1 MSLHNSTRASRKWII
16 LLVTKVEAKAMKL
29 CQAFLQ
35 YKFKAQRSGFE
46 FERRNS
52 GAERSFRRQ
61 PQAGG
66 GNGE

>member
-1 MSLHNSTRASRKWII
+1 MSLHNSTII
-16 LLVTKVEAKAMKL
+16 ENRNGLFYLVDLIGIEREAFT
-29 CQAFLQ
+29 AFLTNS
-35 YKFKAQRSGFE
+35 KPSASGFE

-61 PQAGG
+61 PKAGD